1 MNHRLL
7 PVVAST
13 NLLSV
18 KSAARLLLIVTLM
31 VSIGAHWGVLQ
42 VVAWAQMIKSYTAEK
57 GLVQGIEETFNGEHP
72 CKMCHKIAESKKHTD
87 EQTPLPQDR
96 IDLMSKWLSLPSGY
110 IVTAVVPCDLIPGTT
125 AGELQ
130 LGASQWETSPPTPP
144 PRSGV

>member
-1 MNHRLL
+1 LF
-7 PVVAST
+7 
-13 NLLSV
+13 V

-87 EQTPLPQDR
+87 EQTPLPQER

-110 IVTAVVPCDLIPGTT
+110 IVSAVIPCDLVPGKMP
-125 AGELQ
+125 GELQ

-144 PRSGV
+144 PRCGV